1 MSQKRCQE
9 LGKEIVRASE
19 FITESQA
26 MLPPEYAEPMRWTFR
41 IPELKTSD
49 PYWTY
54 RFSVAIAR
62 ARAEQD
68 PTAVFDQDW
77 TTETAFSN
85 DAIVSGFDSRISDV
99 IDRGL
104 EMIGKKNNKELISS
118 AESAEPDFVKKVSP
132 IKSFAGYPR

>member
-1 MSQKRCQE
+1 M
-9 LGKEIVRASE
+9 RARE
-19 FITESQA
+19 FIVESQSELNPFYA
-26 MLPPEYAEPMRWTFR
+26 DPMKYTYILPDV
-41 IPELKTSD
+41 KSSD
-49 PYWTY
+49 PYQVY
-54 RFSVAIAR
+54 RLGVAFAR